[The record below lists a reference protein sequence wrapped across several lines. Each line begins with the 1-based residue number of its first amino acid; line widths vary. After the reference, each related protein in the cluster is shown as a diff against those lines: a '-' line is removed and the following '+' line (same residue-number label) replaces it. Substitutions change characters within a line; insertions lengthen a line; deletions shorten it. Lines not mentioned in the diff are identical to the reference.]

1 MSASYRRSPLHYL
14 CLLSLVSL
22 CCGFH
27 VQHLPYYGAGQ
38 VLAATEEEV
47 PHGNKP
53 SRDIPRENMPG
64 ENVPGGDTQMS
75 MPLPLLLPQ
84 TLQAQGLQAEGNR
97 AGLELSQNRHYL
109 PMASCFLPVVWH
121 CVEQARAKLLKFQQ
135 LKLEGG

>member
-27 VQHLPYYGAGQ
+27 VQHLPYYGAGH
-38 VLAATEEEV
+38 VSAATEEAV

-53 SRDIPRENMPG
+53 SRDIPS
-64 ENVPGGDTQMS
+64 GDTQMS